1 MAALPSRPARNWG
14 ARVHEVTMA
23 CVRAVVLE
31 NELLRVTVLAGL
43 GSDVIEFC
51 YKPRDLDAT
60 WLSPGGLRDP
70 RQAAGA
76 AADDVSAFLDRY
88 RGGWQEVLPNG
99 GAPSRHRGA
108 ALAQHGEV
116 SGLPWDAEVTADD
129 AAAVEVTFSVR
140 TKRMPLRVSKTMR
153 LAAGA
158 AQLTISES
166 VTNEAAVPVAA
177 MWGQHLAYGPPLLV
191 PGCRI
196 KVPNGLAVTPH
207 PDPINPPRRLVA
219 AGGPWE
225 WPVVPAA
232 DGGEA
237 DLSVVPPWGAP
248 SDIVYLSGFTE
259 GWYELLD
266 PAGTV
271 GVRVEWDA
279 AVLPYLW
286 LWTELGAS
294 RDYPWWGQG
303 RVLGLEPFSSY
314 PTSGL
319 AEAVANGTALDLPP
333 GGRRELRWRIGI
345 VDTEVRTTCG

>member
-1 MAALPSRPARNWG
+1 MTAPPSRPGRNWG
-14 ARVHEVTMA
+14 ARVHEITVA
-23 CVRAVVLE
+23 GVRAVVLE
-31 NELLRVTVLAGL
+31 NQLLRVTVLAGL

-70 RQAAGA
+70 RAAAGT

-99 GAPSRHRGA
+99 GAPSRYRGA

-116 SGLPWDAEVTADD
+116 AGLPWDAEVTADD

-140 TKRMPLRVSKTMR
+140 TTRMPLRVSKTMR
-153 LAAGA
+153 LEAGSA
-158 AQLTISES
+158 RLTVSES
-166 VTNEAAVPVAA
+166 VTNEAAVSVAA

-196 KVPNGLAVTPH
+196 RLPDGLMVTPH
-207 PDPINPPRRLVA
+207 PHPINPPRRLVA

-232 DGGEA
+232 DGGA
-237 DLSVVPPWGAP
+237 VDLSVVPAWEAP
-248 SDIVYLSGFTE
+248 SDIVYLSGFTV
-259 GWYELLD
+259 GWYELLV
-266 PAGTV
+266 PEGAA

-286 LWTELGAS
+286 LWAELGAS
-294 RDYPWWGQG
+294 RDYPWWGCG

-314 PTSGL
+314 PTDGL
-319 AEAVANGTALDLPP
+319 AEAVANGTALVLLP
-333 GGRRELRWRIGI
+333 GESRELWWRVGI
-345 VDTEVRTTCG
+345 VDAEVRTK